1 MFFRLKETRSGQILK
16 LVESYRDDTGRPR
29 HRSVVSLGNAPL
41 AREDWKPVA
50 KAVEDRLYGRESL
63 LGRELS
69 EDLAAWVDRIVRQVG
84 SEGRWQPFPSPTPE
98 EEYLDGV
105 RVLAVSHTDTAELG
119 PVLSGWE
126 IWKRLGMPELLNTL
140 GFNRSQSQ
148 AAAISVINRLA
159 DPTSEH
165 SLLDWY
171 RRTGLPELM
180 GNTLRGAGD
189 DRFYRVSDLLLA
201 RQSDIE
207 RHLRERQS
215 SLFNLERTVLLY
227 DLTNTHFEGLSSR
240 NPKAKRGANK
250 QKRNDCAQIVV
261 GMVFDQYGFE
271 MTHKVFEGSRND
283 SKSLV
288 EMIDELNAAVAP
300 GQQKPLVVMDGG
312 VATRRNLNLLRQHGF
327 GYLVNDS
334 RRQRQRYLDAFR
346 QTQGF
351 EVVEGREGK
360 APVRVRVIDDPQPAD
375 LDGDWAERIVL
386 CKSEPRGE
394 KERAI
399 VSNAERRYLDALG
412 KLATR
417 IEKKQLK
424 ARSKIEQAIGRIQAR
439 HPRARRF
446 YTIALE
452 SDAKGLRLRW
462 TRDDNLLGEAADL
475 WGCYVLR
482 TDERTLNEHELWQL
496 YISLTQAEEGF
507 KALKSDLGLRPNPH
521 HKEDR
526 VDAHVFICVL
536 AYHLLRN
543 ILWTLE
549 QKGDH
554 RNWETLK
561 RVLRTHCYTTILLPT
576 RNGPTHRIR
585 KAGQPEECQ
594 KIIYRNLGIDWG
606 SLPCHRSVIGA
617 APIHNEDHA
626 DRTTL

>member
-1 MFFRLKETRSGQILK
+1 MFFRLKETRSGQVLK
-16 LVESYRDDTGRPR
+16 LVESYRDDTARPR
-29 HRSVVSLGNAPL
+29 HRAVVSLGNAPL
-41 AREDWKPVA
+41 ARADWKPVA
-50 KAVEDRLYGRESL
+50 KAVEDRLYGRETL
-63 LGRELS
+63 LARELIA
-69 EDLAAWVDRIVRQVG
+69 DHVAWVDRIVRQVG
-84 SEGRWQPFPSPTPE
+84 SEGRWQPFASPVPE
-98 EEYLDGV
+98 KECLDGV
-105 RVLAVSHTDTAELG
+105 RALAVSHTDTAELG

-126 IWKRLGMPELLNTL
+126 TWKRLGMPEVLSTL

-180 GNTLRGAGD
+180 GNALRGASD

-201 RQSDIE
+201 RQGDIE

-227 DLTNTHFEGLSSR
+227 DLTNTHFEGLCSR

-271 MTHKVFEGSRND
+271 MAHKIFEGNRND
-283 SKSLV
+283 GKSLV
-288 EMIDELNAAVAP
+288 EMIAELNAAAAP
-300 GQQKPLVVMDGG
+300 AKEKPLVVMDAG
-312 VATRRNLNLLRQHGF
+312 VATRKNLNLLREHGF

-334 RRQRQRYLDAFR
+334 RGQRQRYLNVFREQQAFKIV
-346 QTQGF
+346 Q
-351 EVVEGREGK
+351 GRESK
-360 APVRVRVIDDPQPAD
+360 APVWVRVMDDPHAAD
-375 LDGDWAERIVL
+375 LDGDRPERIVL

-399 VSNAERRYLDALG
+399 VSNAERRFLDALG

-417 IEKKQLK
+417 VEKKQLK

-439 HPRARRF
+439 HPRARKF
-446 YTIALE
+446 YTIELHNDGE
-452 SDAKGLRLRW
+452 GLRLRW
-462 TRDDNLLGEAADL
+462 TRDDPRLAEAADL

-482 TDERTLNEHELWQL
+482 TDEQTLNEHELWQL

-507 KALKSDLGLRPNPH
+507 KALKTDLGLRPNPH
-521 HKEDR
+521 HKEER

-536 AYHLLRN
+536 AYHLLKN

-549 QKGDH
+549 QKGDY

-576 RNGPTHRIR
+576 RNGQIHRIR

-594 KIIYRNLGIDWG
+594 KSIYRNLGIDWG
-606 SLPCHRSVIGA
+606 GMPCHRSVIGA
-617 APIHNEDHA
+617 APLQSENPARHA
-626 DRTTL
+626 TL

>member
-1 MFFRLKETRSGQILK
+1 MFFRLKEARSGQVLK
-16 LVESYRDDTGRPR
+16 LVESYRDDTARPR
-29 HRSVVSLGNAPL
+29 HRAVASLGNAPL

-50 KAVEDRLYGRESL
+50 KAVEDRLYGRETL
-63 LGRELS
+63 LARELS
-69 EDLAAWVDRIVRQVG
+69 AEHAAWVDRIVRQVG
-84 SEGRWQPFPSPTPE
+84 SEGRWHPFAGLAAE

-105 RVLAVSHTDTAELG
+105 RALAVSHTDTAELG
-119 PVLSGWE
+119 TVLSGWE
-126 IWKRLGMPELLNTL
+126 IWKRIGMPELLSTL
-140 GFNRSQSQ
+140 GFNSSQSQ

-180 GNTLRGAGD
+180 GNALRGAGD
-189 DRFYRVSDLLLA
+189 DRFYRASDLLLA
-201 RQSDIE
+201 RQGDIE

-215 SLFNLERTVLLY
+215 SMFNLERTVLLY
-227 DLTNTHFEGLSSR
+227 DLTNTHFEGVCPR

-271 MTHKVFEGSRND
+271 MAHKVFEGTRND
-283 SKSLV
+283 GKSLV
-288 EMIDELNAAVAP
+288 EMIGELNAAVVP
-300 GQQKPLVVMDGG
+300 GKEKPLVVMDAG
-312 VATRRNLNLLRQHGF
+312 VATRKNLNLLRQHGF

-334 RRQRQRYLDAFR
+334 RGQRQRYLDVFR
-346 QTQGF
+346 EQQGF
-351 EVVEGREGK
+351 QIVQGREGK
-360 APVRVRVIDDPQPAD
+360 APVRVRVMDDPQPAD
-375 LDGDWAERIVL
+375 LDGGRSERIVL

-394 KERAI
+394 KEHAI
-399 VSNAERRYLDALG
+399 VSNAERRFLDALG
-412 KLATR
+412 KLAAR
-417 IEKKQLK
+417 IEKKRLK

-439 HPRARRF
+439 HTRVKKF

-452 SDAKGLRLRW
+452 NDGGGLRLRW
-462 TRDDNLLGEAADL
+462 TRDDELLADAADL

-482 TDERTLNEHELWQL
+482 TDEQTLNEHELWQL

-507 KALKSDLGLRPNPH
+507 KALKTDLGLRPNPH
-521 HKEDR
+521 HKEER

-576 RNGPTHRIR
+576 RNGQTHRIR

-594 KIIYRNLGIDWG
+594 KTIYRNLGIDWG
-606 SLPCHRSVIGA
+606 RLPYHRSVIGA
-617 APIHNEDHA
+617 APVQNENHA
-626 DRTTL
+626 RHATL